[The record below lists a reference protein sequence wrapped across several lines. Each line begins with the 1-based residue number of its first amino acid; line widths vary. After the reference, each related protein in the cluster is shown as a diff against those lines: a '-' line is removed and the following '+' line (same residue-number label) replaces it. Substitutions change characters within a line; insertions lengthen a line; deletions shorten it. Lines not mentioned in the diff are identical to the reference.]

1 MRNVFWLRDGAIG
14 GRSGPNR
21 DLWHPDELA
30 AGGVGAVL
38 SVNDGE
44 LVHHDELAAVGI
56 EYFCAPLS
64 NAAPPR
70 DGDLDICV
78 DALPRAL
85 AFAVR
90 SIGQRR
96 PVLVHCTSGKD
107 RTGMFLSYYL
117 CATEGLS
124 PSDAIREVRRVRP
137 IALSADGWEL
147 FAERVLGE
155 LISGVG
161 CNGEHLRNGSVV

>member
-1 MRNVFWLRDGAIG
+1 MRNVFWLRHGAIG

-21 DLWHPDELA
+21 DPWHPHELA
-30 AGGVGAVL
+30 AGGIGAIL

-44 LVHHDELAAVGI
+44 LVHPDELAAAGI
-56 EYFCAPLS
+56 DHFCAPLS
-64 NAAPPR
+64 DTAPPR
-70 DGDLDICV
+70 DGDLEICV

-85 AFAVR
+85 AFAIR
-90 SIGQRR
+90 SIAQRR
-96 PVLVHCTSGKD
+96 PLLVHCTSGKD

-124 PSDAIREVRRVRP
+124 PSAAIREVRQVRP

-147 FAERVLGE
+147 FAQQVLDE
-155 LISGVG
+155 LGSAGRMQ
-161 CNGEHLRNGSVV
+161 NGPVV